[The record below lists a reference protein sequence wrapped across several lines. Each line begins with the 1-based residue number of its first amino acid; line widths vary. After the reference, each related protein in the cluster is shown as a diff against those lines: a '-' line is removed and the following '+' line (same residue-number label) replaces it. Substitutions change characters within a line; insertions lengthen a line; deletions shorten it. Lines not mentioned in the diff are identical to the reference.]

1 MATKIIKKVVCD
13 RCGKDCSAYYEK
25 KFLIKDDENE
35 KIKKTIKKITVNE
48 NHYHYT
54 EITMQGYDDKFE
66 CGSEK
71 FDLCGACVNE
81 LSEWLTNPK
90 SNVK

>member
-25 KFLIKDDENE
+25 TFLIKDDENE
-35 KIKKTIKKITVNE
+35 KIKEIITND
-48 NHYHYT
+48 NQYRYT
-54 EITMQGYDDKFE
+54 EVTMQGYDSRFQ

-71 FDLCGACVNE
+71 FDLCGNCVAE
-81 LSEWLTNPK
+81 LSKWLTNPK
-90 SNVK
+90 TNDIIK